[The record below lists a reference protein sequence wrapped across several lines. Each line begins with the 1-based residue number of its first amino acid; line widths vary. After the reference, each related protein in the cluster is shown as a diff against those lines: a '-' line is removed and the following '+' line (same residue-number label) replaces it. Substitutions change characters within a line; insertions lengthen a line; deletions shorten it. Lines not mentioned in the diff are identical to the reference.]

1 MNQATL
7 TKLRNALAQVAA
19 EWLADPPS
27 TQVPVEHTL
36 PFSSMSEAN
45 WRQAVRLWNGHAAEL
60 LDGVAARSC
69 PGCGGANSRWLFESY
84 DHHPYHECDDCGCW
98 FVPKN
103 VDWSLFDRLFA
114 KSPEAAELAREMMG
128 HRDAVAG
135 READMARIG
144 GYLDDILPM
153 LPKSAAPIAYL
164 DAGCGVGHSLRA
176 GQARGLRVQG
186 IEVDDAAIAIAR
198 ADGLPVATPKDAVP
212 PGPYHLLSFW
222 ETLEH
227 IAAPLPAL
235 ERYLPL
241 LADDG
246 LVAITV
252 PNLNALATRALR
264 ESCPWIHGGY
274 NTPGHV
280 NMFHVPALER
290 LLSRAGLTLLDADGQ
305 FSANP
310 IELFA
315 ALSGLTRGAFDNLD
329 DQLQRRSM
337 PERAGELLNAV
348 WPGAALVERLGL
360 ASPILSVV
368 ACRRG
373 REHSFTSAIA
383 ARRERRNAQMT
394 AAAQA
399 LMATETD
406 YKAMAAGLQQEV
418 DRRDELLRT
427 TMATMEREIAKRDER
442 FARSIDGRLLA
453 VRRKAARLFGG
464 E

>member
-1 MNQATL
+1 
-7 TKLRNALAQVAA
+7 
-19 EWLADPPS
+19 
-27 TQVPVEHTL
+27 
-36 PFSSMSEAN
+36 
-45 WRQAVRLWNGHAAEL
+45 
-60 LDGVAARSC
+60 
-69 PGCGGANSRWLFESY
+69 
-84 DHHPYHECDDCGCW
+84 
-98 FVPKN
+98 
-103 VDWSLFDRLFA
+103 
-114 KSPEAAELAREMMG
+114 MG
-128 HRDAVAG
+128 
-135 READMARIG
+135 I
-144 GYLDDILPM
+144 P
-153 LPKSAAPIAYL
+153 
-164 DAGCGVGHSLRA
+164 
-176 GQARGLRVQG
+176 
-186 IEVDDAAIAIAR
+186 
-198 ADGLPVATPKDAVP
+198 
-212 PGPYHLLSFW
+212 
-222 ETLEH
+222 

-373 REHSFTSAIA
+373 RES
-383 ARRERRNAQMT
+383 RRT
-394 AAAQA
+394 W
-399 LMATETD
+399 
-406 YKAMAAGLQQEV
+406 
-418 DRRDELLRT
+418 LR
-427 TMATMEREIAKRDER
+427 A
-442 FARSIDGRLLA
+442 
-453 VRRKAARLFGG
+453 
-464 E
+464 